1 MNEITLNLYEYYNIP
16 VCSRKGILH
25 GFPVQGDEDKPVLFI
40 IPGGSY
46 SGLCYREDRPIALH
60 FFNIGISSFYM
71 TELER
76 ILKDTLDAQTRELG
90 ESLDRHQE
98 QLDIQNRELMKANRE
113 LSELRQRLE
122 ESERHLMR
130 LSSVYDSLKPLLEK
144 LNSSLNAR

>member
-1 MNEITLNLYEYYNIP
+1 
-16 VCSRKGILH
+16 
-25 GFPVQGDEDKPVLFI
+25 
-40 IPGGSY
+40 
-46 SGLCYREDRPIALH
+46 
-60 FFNIGISSFYM
+60 M

-76 ILKDTLDAQTRELG
+76 ILKDTLDAQTKELG
-90 ESLDRHQE
+90 ESFDRHQE

-113 LSELRQRLE
+113 LSELRERLQ

>member
-1 MNEITLNLYEYYNIP
+1 
-16 VCSRKGILH
+16 
-25 GFPVQGDEDKPVLFI
+25 
-40 IPGGSY
+40 
-46 SGLCYREDRPIALH
+46 
-60 FFNIGISSFYM
+60 M

-90 ESLDRHQE
+90 ESFDRHQE

-113 LSELRQRLE
+113 LSELRQRLD
-122 ESERHLMR
+122 ESERHLIR

>member
-1 MNEITLNLYEYYNIP
+1 
-16 VCSRKGILH
+16 
-25 GFPVQGDEDKPVLFI
+25 
-40 IPGGSY
+40 
-46 SGLCYREDRPIALH
+46 
-60 FFNIGISSFYM
+60 M

-90 ESLDRHQE
+90 ESLERHQE

>member
-1 MNEITLNLYEYYNIP
+1 
-16 VCSRKGILH
+16 
-25 GFPVQGDEDKPVLFI
+25 
-40 IPGGSY
+40 
-46 SGLCYREDRPIALH
+46 
-60 FFNIGISSFYM
+60 M

-76 ILKDTLDAQTRELG
+76 ILKETLDAQTKELG

-98 QLDIQNRELMKANRE
+98 RLDIQNRELIETNLKLA
-113 LSELRQRLE
+113 ELRERLE

>member
-1 MNEITLNLYEYYNIP
+1 
-16 VCSRKGILH
+16 
-25 GFPVQGDEDKPVLFI
+25 
-40 IPGGSY
+40 
-46 SGLCYREDRPIALH
+46 
-60 FFNIGISSFYM
+60 M

-76 ILKDTLDAQTRELG
+76 ILKETLDSHTKELG

-144 LNSSLNAR
+144 LISSLNAR

>member
-1 MNEITLNLYEYYNIP
+1 
-16 VCSRKGILH
+16 
-25 GFPVQGDEDKPVLFI
+25 
-40 IPGGSY
+40 
-46 SGLCYREDRPIALH
+46 
-60 FFNIGISSFYM
+60 M

-90 ESLDRHQE
+90 ERIDRHQE
-98 QLDIQNRELMKANRE
+98 RLDIQNRELMETKRTLA
-113 LSELRQRLE
+113 ELRQRLE

>member
-1 MNEITLNLYEYYNIP
+1 
-16 VCSRKGILH
+16 
-25 GFPVQGDEDKPVLFI
+25 
-40 IPGGSY
+40 
-46 SGLCYREDRPIALH
+46 
-60 FFNIGISSFYM
+60 M

-76 ILKDTLDAQTRELG
+76 ILKETLDAQTKELG

-98 QLDIQNRELMKANRE
+98 RLDIQSQGLMETKLKLA
-113 LSELRQRLE
+113 ELRQRQE

>member
-1 MNEITLNLYEYYNIP
+1 
-16 VCSRKGILH
+16 
-25 GFPVQGDEDKPVLFI
+25 
-40 IPGGSY
+40 
-46 SGLCYREDRPIALH
+46 
-60 FFNIGISSFYM
+60 M

-76 ILKDTLDAQTRELG
+76 ILKETLDAQTKELG

-98 QLDIQNRELMKANRE
+98 RLDIQNRGLMETKLKLA
-113 LSELRQRLE
+113 ELRQRQE

>member
-1 MNEITLNLYEYYNIP
+1 
-16 VCSRKGILH
+16 
-25 GFPVQGDEDKPVLFI
+25 
-40 IPGGSY
+40 
-46 SGLCYREDRPIALH
+46 
-60 FFNIGISSFYM
+60 M

-90 ESLDRHQE
+90 ESLERHQE

-144 LNSSLNAR
+144 LNSSLSAR

>member
-1 MNEITLNLYEYYNIP
+1 
-16 VCSRKGILH
+16 
-25 GFPVQGDEDKPVLFI
+25 
-40 IPGGSY
+40 
-46 SGLCYREDRPIALH
+46 
-60 FFNIGISSFYM
+60 M

-76 ILKDTLDAQTRELG
+76 ILKETLDAQTKELS

-98 QLDIQNRELMKANRE
+98 RLVIQNREIMETKLKLA
-113 LSELRQRLE
+113 ELREHLK

>member
-1 MNEITLNLYEYYNIP
+1 
-16 VCSRKGILH
+16 
-25 GFPVQGDEDKPVLFI
+25 
-40 IPGGSY
+40 
-46 SGLCYREDRPIALH
+46 
-60 FFNIGISSFYM
+60 M

-76 ILKDTLDAQTRELG
+76 ILKETLDAQTRELG

-98 QLDIQNRELMKANRE
+98 QLGIQNRELMETKLKLA
-113 LSELRQRLE
+113 ELRERLQ